1 MSNNN
6 IENIK
11 AYILNNKP
19 QKLIV
24 NQVNEE
30 IGQFYLYLIKYL
42 SNKTNKKIKI
52 SFDEKFT
59 SGIDDLFGNSQIY
72 IISLTSSKKID
83 EQINRNENII
93 IFTDYKNFKKYSPKL
108 ISINGYNNELD
119 IANFIQN
126 EIGISDKSLVDF
138 CKSSPHLTFSETT
151 KYLINN
157 EGYIRDQSIKDETNF
172 ILDIRKKIFSL
183 KKARFDIRK
192 NYLMHKEEVAYKKFN
207 FLTY

>member
-11 AYILNNKP
+11 AYIQDNKP

-42 SNKTNKKIKI
+42 SNKTNKKIEI

-59 SGIDDLFGNSQIY
+59 TGTDDLFGNSQIY
-72 IISLTSSKKID
+72 IMSLTSSKKID
-83 EQINRNENII
+83 EQINRNESII
-93 IFTDYKNFKKYSPKL
+93 IFTDYKNFKKYSPKM

-126 EIGISDKSLVDF
+126 EIGISDKSLADF
-138 CKSSPHLTFSETT
+138 CKTSPHLTFSETT

-183 KKARFDIRK
+183 KKAGFDLSLI
-192 NYLMHKEEVAYKKFN
+192 HI
-207 FLTY
+207 

>member
-1 MSNNN
+1 MLNNN

-11 AYILNNKP
+11 AYIHSNKP
-19 QKLIV
+19 RKLLV

-42 SNKTNKKIKI
+42 SNKTNKKIEI

-59 SGIDDLFGNSQIY
+59 TGADDLFGNSQIY
-72 IISLTSSKKID
+72 IMSLTSIKKID
-83 EQINRNENII
+83 EQINRNESII
-93 IFTDYKNFKKYSPKL
+93 IFTDYKNFKKYSPKI

-138 CKSSPHLTFSETT
+138 CKRSPHLTFSETT

-183 KKARFDIRK
+183 KKAGFDIRK

>member
-138 CKSSPHLTFSETT
+138 CKRSPHLTFSETT

-183 KKARFDIRK
+183 KKAGFDIRK

>member
-11 AYILNNKP
+11 AYIQDNKP

-59 SGIDDLFGNSQIY
+59 SGTDDLFSNSQIY

-108 ISINGYNNELD
+108 ISINGYNKELD

-126 EIGISDKSLVDF
+126 EIGISNKSLVDF

-157 EGYIRDQSIKDETNF
+157 EGYIRDQSIKDETSF
-172 ILDIRKKIFSL
+172 ILDIRKRIFSL
-183 KKARFDIRK
+183 KKAGFDIRK

>member
-1 MSNNN
+1 MPNTN

-11 AYILNNKP
+11 AYIQSNKP
-19 QKLIV
+19 QKLLV

-42 SNKTNKKIKI
+42 SNKNNKKIKI

-59 SGIDDLFGNSQIY
+59 TVTDDLFGNTQIY
-72 IISLTSSKKID
+72 IMSLTSSKKID
-83 EQINRNENII
+83 EQISRNENII
-93 IFTDYKNFKKYSPKL
+93 ILTDYKNFKKYSPKI

-157 EGYIRDQSIKDETNF
+157 EGYIRDQSIKDETSF
-172 ILDIRKKIFSL
+172 ILDIRKRIFSL
-183 KKARFDIRK
+183 KKAGFDIRK

>member
-1 MSNNN
+1 MLNNN

-11 AYILNNKP
+11 AYIQDNKP
-19 QKLIV
+19 QKLLV

-52 SFDEKFT
+52 GFDEKFT

-119 IANFIQN
+119 LANFIQN

-138 CKSSPHLTFSETT
+138 CKRSPHLTFSETT

-183 KKARFDIRK
+183 KKAGFDIRK

-207 FLTY
+207 FLIY

>member
-93 IFTDYKNFKKYSPKL
+93 IFTDYKNFKKYSPRL

-138 CKSSPHLTFSETT
+138 CKRSPHLTFSETT

-183 KKARFDIRK
+183 KKARFGIRK

>member
-93 IFTDYKNFKKYSPKL
+93 IFTDYKNFKKYSPRL

-138 CKSSPHLTFSETT
+138 CKRSPHLTFSETT

>member
-11 AYILNNKP
+11 AYIQNNKP

-42 SNKTNKKIKI
+42 SNKNNKKIKI

-59 SGIDDLFGNSQIY
+59 TVTDDLFGNTQIY
-72 IISLTSSKKID
+72 IMSLTSSKKID
-83 EQINRNENII
+83 EQISRNENII
-93 IFTDYKNFKKYSPKL
+93 IFTDYKNFKKYSPKI

-183 KKARFDIRK
+183 KKAGFDIRK

>member
-1 MSNNN
+1 MPNNN

-11 AYILNNKP
+11 AYIHSNKLR
-19 QKLIV
+19 KLLV

-59 SGIDDLFGNSQIY
+59 LGTDDLFGNSQIY
-72 IISLTSSKKID
+72 IITLTSSKKID

-157 EGYIRDQSIKDETNF
+157 EGYIIDQSIKDETNF

-183 KKARFDIRK
+183 KKTGFDIRK

>member
-138 CKSSPHLTFSETT
+138 CKRSPHLTFSETT